1 MIYFDARLSDS
12 YPTVEIRVCDVMPT
26 VDEAVTLAGLC
37 RALVSTC
44 AVGDPAPAIRPELLR
59 AAFWR
64 AARWGMTDD
73 LVDLR
78 GEPRLV
84 PAWALVEQLLECVG
98 DALDAAGDSDRIS
111 AGLARIRA
119 EGTGAARQRAAGDPA
134 ATLAV
139 TEVRA

>member
-12 YPTVEIRVCDVMPT
+12 YPTVEIRVCDVVPT

-37 RALVSTC
+37 RALVATS
-44 AVGDPAPAIRPELLR
+44 AVGDQAPSIRPELLR

-64 AARWGMTDD
+64 AARWGMTGE

-78 GEPRLV
+78 GAPRLV
-84 PAWALVEQLLECVG
+84 PAWTLVDELLDHLG
-98 DALDAAGDSDRIS
+98 DALDAAGDRDRIG

-119 EGTGAARQRAAGDPA
+119 AGTGAVRQRTAGDPA
-134 ATLAV
+134 GSLAV